1 MRIYGLPFTASS
13 EGNSYSGGVSVY
25 GTMIKHTRV
34 HINAVS
40 GTYLRL
46 IHHEP
51 EVSGSPQGEFDMSAG
66 ELGTGS
72 KGSWIFQGF
81 YTTD

>member
-1 MRIYGLPFTASS
+1 
-13 EGNSYSGGVSVY
+13 
-25 GTMIKHTRV
+25 
-34 HINAVS
+34 
-40 GTYLRL
+40 L